1 MAQEV
6 AYGLRATERHNVN
19 TLSAKISITSLGE
32 RLERDPVAGPP
43 DKHNGA
49 QVGGRRERSSCRSV
63 HISYL
68 DSVRRRRCMAYEE
81 LKQRQSVMWGR
92 GPYQRITETITDIH
106 EVVVERLAPESGDRW
121 LDLACGTGAVAERA
135 CAAGAQVTGLDL
147 APVLIE
153 TAKERAAELGL
164 EIEYVVGD
172 LERLEFPDASFDKVS
187 STCGIMF
194 APDHEAAARELAR
207 VTAPGG
213 RIALANW
220 TPTGGLAKMFK
231 VMAPYQ
237 PAPPP
242 SSPFD
247 WGDERR
253 VRELLGEWFELELE
267 EHVSTLRVPSGEA
280 YWELFSTS
288 YGPTKV
294 LADSLG
300 DRREELHRDWV
311 DFFETNYRVDGEIA
325 HTREYLLVLGRRR

>member
-1 MAQEV
+1 M
-6 AYGLRATERHNVN
+6 
-19 TLSAKISITSLGE
+19 
-32 RLERDPVAGPP
+32 P
-43 DKHNGA
+43 
-49 QVGGRRERSSCRSV
+49 
-63 HISYL
+63 
-68 DSVRRRRCMAYEE
+68 YEE
-81 LKQRQSVMWGR
+81 LKQRQSVMWGN
-92 GPYQRITETITDIH
+92 GPYQRITETLVDIH
-106 EVVVERLAPESGDRW
+106 ETVVERLAPEPGDRW
-121 LDLACGTGAVAERA
+121 LDLACGTGAISERA
-135 CAAGAQVTGLDL
+135 AAAGATVTGLDL

-172 LERLEFPDASFDKVS
+172 AEQLAFPDASFDKVS

-213 RIALANW
+213 RVALANW

-237 PAPPP
+237 AAPPP

-247 WGDERR
+247 WGDEDR
-253 VRELLGEWFELELE
+253 VKELLGEWFELELE
-267 EHVSTLRVPSGEA
+267 ENVSTLRTPSAEA

-288 YGPTKV
+288 YGPTKT

-300 DRREELHRDWV
+300 DRREDLHRDWLE
-311 DFFETNYRVDGEIA
+311 FFETNYASNGEIV
-325 HTREYLLVLGRRR
+325 HTREYLLVLGTRR